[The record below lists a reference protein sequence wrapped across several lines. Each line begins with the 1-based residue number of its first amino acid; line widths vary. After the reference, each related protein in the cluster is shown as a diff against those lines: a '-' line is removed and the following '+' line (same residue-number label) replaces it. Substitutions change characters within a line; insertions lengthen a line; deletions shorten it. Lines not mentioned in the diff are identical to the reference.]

1 MQKYRSY
8 IMLALLM
15 TLLVL
20 GSSSCKK
27 ALGLLS
33 FPVSDSSSFTMP
45 ATNVLTNAVLT
56 LPGIT
61 VNSTSQNTF
70 ASNNTTADYVQ
81 DVTLDKLTL
90 TTTNP
95 STQNFDFLKSISL
108 YIASDNTGSN
118 KVLLAS
124 LSPVPTGQT
133 SIALTPAGNKLD
145 LFLRAKSYTLT
156 TQVELAQSLKQ
167 NTDVRVDSRFN
178 VHANLP

>member
-8 IMLALLM
+8 IMLALLLA
-15 TLLVL
+15 LLVL

-33 FPVSDSSSFTMP
+33 FPVSDSSTFTMP
-45 ATNVLTNAVLT
+45 ATNVLVSTALT

-61 VNSTSQNTF
+61 VNSTSQSTF
-70 ASNNTTADYVQ
+70 SNNNTSADYVQ

-95 STQNFDFLKSISL
+95 STQNFDFLKSISI
-108 YIASDNTGSN
+108 YIASDAASSD

-124 LSPVPTGQT
+124 LAPVPTGQT
-133 SIALTPAGNKLD
+133 SIALTPSGNKLD
-145 LFLRAKSYTLT
+145 VFLRAKSYTLT
-156 TQVELAQSLKQ
+156 TQVELDQSLNQ